1 MHLMHARGRRVQ
13 ERAKAGELHN
23 LASVNAYF
31 DDLQHYQF
39 IK

>member
-1 MHLMHARGRRVQ
+1 MQ
-13 ERAKAGELHN
+13 ERAKAGELHH